1 MAVRLKI
8 EVSVDGKNVTVVA
21 LLNSGYEAPTPQ
33 LLIPIDIADELGLWP
48 PEEGLEVTLDTA
60 GGPLKAWYYPRKAYV
75 KVIAGDVESKN
86 VLSDIVVSP
95 LADEPL
101 INDMLA
107 EELEIAV
114 ESFGRGLWRFRW
126 EPKERLR
133 KSERGR
139 YSTSS

>member
-1 MAVRLKI
+1 MDLAVRLRI
-8 EVSVDGKNVTVVA
+8 RISMGEDTFTVIA

-33 LLIPIDIADELGLWP
+33 LLIPIDLARELGLWP
-48 PEEGLEVTLDTA
+48 PEEGVEVTLDTA
-60 GGPLKAWYYPRKAYV
+60 GGPLKAWYYPRKVYV
-75 KVIAGDVESKN
+75 KVVAEDVESKN
-86 VLSDIVVSP
+86 VLTDIVVSP

-126 EPKERLR
+126 EPKEILR
-133 KSERGR
+133 SSEKRR
-139 YSTSS
+139 